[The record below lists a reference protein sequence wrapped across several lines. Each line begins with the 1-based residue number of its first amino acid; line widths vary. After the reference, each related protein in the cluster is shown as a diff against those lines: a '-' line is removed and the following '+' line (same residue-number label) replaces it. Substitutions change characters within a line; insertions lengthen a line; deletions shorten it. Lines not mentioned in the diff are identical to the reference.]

1 VARLLLVDDDPS
13 LLRALQI
20 GLKARGHEIVAVGSA
35 QECIDQCA
43 LFQPDV
49 VLLDLGLPD
58 IDGVEVVRRLRAWSA
73 TSILVLS
80 AAGDDL
86 RKVTALDAG
95 ADDYLTKPF
104 SMAELEARVRVALR
118 HRNAISTEADASV
131 FNLGQITLD
140 LLSRSV
146 LVNGEGVELTAR
158 EFDLLAYL
166 MRHVGKV
173 CTHQMILQAVW
184 GSSYG
189 SEYHYLRVYV
199 NRLRRKL
206 RDETAT
212 LIRTSPGVGY
222 QYVGE

>member
-1 VARLLLVDDDPS
+1 MARLLLVDDDPS

-20 GLKARGHEIVAVGSA
+20 GLKARGHEVVAVRSA
-35 QECIDQCA
+35 QEGIDQCA

-49 VLLDLGLPD
+49 MLLDLGLPD
-58 IDGVEVVRRLRAWSA
+58 IDGVEVVRRVREWSM

-80 AAGDDL
+80 AADDDV

-118 HRNAISTEADASV
+118 HRVVHSV
-131 FNLGQITLD
+131 EPGTSIFELGRLRVD
-140 LLSRSV
+140 LASRSAV
-146 LVNGEGVELTAR
+146 LDGVEVELTAR

-166 MRHVGKV
+166 MRHAGKV
-173 CTHQMILQAVW
+173 CTHQMILHDVW
-184 GSSYG
+184 GTGYG
-189 SEYHYLRVYV
+189 QESHYLRVYV

-206 RDETAT
+206 HDDRAT

-222 QYVGE
+222 QYLGE